1 MQIHYITPAIIAKNN
16 EYSIKN
22 KKNIPH
28 NTESSISP
36 SYIGKLPST
45 KDYLSFMGGY
55 SLNLA
60 ETISNL
66 DKLAAKSN
74 LSIYPKN
81 IREWAGMILETGNK
95 AKYTLI
101 DIHKKYYE
109 SIKSLNSLE
118 EVKRRFPE
126 FAEVISDSEVEFGK
140 NSFGDDVKSGKLEY
154 FDKDEDLALQL
165 LKLYYGEGFSLNDLK
180 KYANGKDI
188 YYTMKKFKIPTQSRD
203 YGHIL
208 KFSDPDYNTRLTSEM
223 TYKRRLALDKKAREA
238 GEPVYIPR
246 GPLSKEHREHI
257 SEGLK
262 RYYQENP
269 ERIFQ
274 MSDKMKDF
282 YRQNPE
288 KSKELTRVLNKAW
301 NIFGA
306 DRIKSALSK
315 FMSSRGFKSFN
326 PETNPVDISKEQSKA
341 LKQFWGGNEWARKA
355 FSKNMEYAWKKV
367 KEENEAVFTLRT
379 VPTQLKNYI
388 EQKANVPSGSLD
400 FDTKFNPYLETSS
413 VDDFSQMLMTKY
425 TNLTGINNV
434 MADTYQIAIVK
445 IFGELKD
452 LNLKAKPKEFKQI
465 HDFALV
471 ITGSN
476 LQNSGKSYKIQTT
489 EEAQNDFISLAYIAS
504 QSKNQE
510 LIDIINRSLDESFE
524 MSMFAHKD
532 FILK

>member
-1 MQIHYITPAIIAKNN
+1 MQIHYITPAIFAKNN
-16 EYSIKN
+16 EYTIKN
-22 KKNIPH
+22 KEKLQQNS
-28 NTESSISP
+28 ESSISP
-36 SYIGKLPST
+36 IYKGKLPST
-45 KDYLSFMGGY
+45 KEYLSFMGGY

-60 ETISNL
+60 ETIANL
-66 DKLAAKSN
+66 DKLAEKGN
-74 LSIYPKN
+74 IQIYPKN

-109 SIKSLNSLE
+109 SIKNFNSLE

-126 FAEVISDSEVEFGK
+126 FAEVISDSEVEFSK
-140 NSFGDDVKSGKLEY
+140 NSFGEDVKSGKLEY

-208 KFSDPDYNTRLTSEM
+208 KFSDTEYNTRLTAEM
-223 TYKRRLALDKKAREA
+223 TYKRRLALDKKAREL
-238 GEPVYIPR
+238 GEPIYIPR

-269 ERIFQ
+269 ERIYD
-274 MSDKMKDF
+274 MSEKMKGF
-282 YRQNPE
+282 YRENPE

-306 DRIKSALSK
+306 DRIKSELSK
-315 FMSSRGFKSFN
+315 FMKSRGFNSFK
-326 PETNPVDISKEQSKA
+326 PENNPVDMPKEQSKA
-341 LKQFWGGNEWARKA
+341 MKQFWGVNEWARKS

-367 KEENEAVFTLRT
+367 KEENETFYTIRT
-379 VPTQLKNYI
+379 VPTLLTQYI
-388 EQKANVPSGSLD
+388 AKKANYPLEKLN
-400 FDTKFNPYLETSS
+400 FDTKFNPYLETSNI
-413 VDDFSQMLMTKY
+413 DEFAQELMTKY
-425 TNLTGINNV
+425 TDNTVIANV
-434 MADTYQIAIVK
+434 MADTYQIAIIKVFGDLHELDLKSKPK
-445 IFGELKD
+445 IFKELYD
-452 LNLKAKPKEFKQI
+452 Y
-465 HDFALV
+465 ALLLSGNN
-471 ITGSN
+471 IEK
-476 LQNSGKSYKIQTT
+476 SGKAYKIQSTN
-489 EEAQNDFISLAYIAS
+489 EAQNDFISLYYMAS

-510 LIDIINRSLDESFE
+510 IIDILNNSLDESFQMA
-524 MSMFAHKD
+524 MSYHN